1 MALSIGGCD
10 WRTKPSREE
19 LPHIRGQGQRPGG
32 PHARRAAAKRSY
44 PTSEVRSSGRECQT
58 VTAQERRRGDTPRP
72 RSGAAIRGVT
82 PRPRP
87 GAAPGRSNPTPKEPW
102 LHGRRRA

>member
-1 MALSIGGCD
+1 MALSTGGCD

>member
-1 MALSIGGCD
+1 MALSTGGCD
-10 WRTKPSREE
+10 RRTKPSREE

-72 RSGAAIRGVT
+72 R
-82 PRPRP
+82 P
-87 GAAPGRSNPTPKEPW
+87 GAAPGRSNPTPKELW